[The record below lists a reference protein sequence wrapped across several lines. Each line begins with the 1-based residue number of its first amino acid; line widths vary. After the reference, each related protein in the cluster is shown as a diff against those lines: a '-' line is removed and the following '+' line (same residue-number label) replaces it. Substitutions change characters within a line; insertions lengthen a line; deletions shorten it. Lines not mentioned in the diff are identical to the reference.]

1 MSRIFLIIAITL
13 VILPGVPATTSAQAA
28 PSPSPTAAPSGRQII
43 ARMYRQYAGHWYHT
57 FTFNQTTQQYRNDSL
72 VKTQTW
78 YEFMRLPDRFRMDF
92 GDADSGNAAIFRGD
106 SCYRFKNGRLAS
118 TTINN
123 NEGLI
128 FLLGGMFFY
137 TQDQV
142 YAMLDT
148 LHYDLT
154 ACRQDRWQDR
164 ATFVIGKDGANQLW
178 IDAEHLYL
186 VRMLKV
192 DGQQTLDARFDDYKP
207 FGGGWSETKCSFYLN
222 GKLIQ
227 METYHDCK
235 AEVSLGDALFDPSKL
250 IHSH

>member
-1 MSRIFLIIAITL
+1 MSRIFLIIAITIA
-13 VILPGVPATTSAQAA
+13 ILPGVPATTSAQAT
-28 PSPSPTAAPSGRQII
+28 PSPDAAPSGREII
-43 ARMYRQYAGHWYHT
+43 ARMYRQYAGHWYHS
-57 FTFNQTTQQYRNDSL
+57 FSFNQTTQQYRNDSL

-106 SCYRFKNGRLAS
+106 SCYRFKSGRLAS

-142 YAMLDT
+142 YTMLNT

-154 ACRQDRWQDR
+154 ICRQDRWQGR
-164 ATFVIGKDGANQLW
+164 ATFVIGSDGGNQLY

-186 VRMLKV
+186 VRMLKR
-192 DGQQTLDARFDDYKP
+192 DFDHTLDARFDDYKP

-222 GKLIQ
+222 DKLIQ
-227 METYHDCK
+227 VETYHDCK
-235 AEVSLGDALFDPSKL
+235 AEIPLGDALFDPSKL
-250 IHSH
+250 IRSH